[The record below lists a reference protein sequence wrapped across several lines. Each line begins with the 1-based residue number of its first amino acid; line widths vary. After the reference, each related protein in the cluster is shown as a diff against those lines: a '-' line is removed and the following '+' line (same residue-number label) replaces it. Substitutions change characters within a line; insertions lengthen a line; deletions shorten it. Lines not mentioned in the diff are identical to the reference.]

1 MKKLLAR
8 RRALM
13 YLGLVLVAGVVA
25 CKAAWNFELE
35 GDCTLLKGDVRFG
48 YDGRDIEAKELPDDV
63 GVDLEFTDDD
73 GNVISPGAQGVRE
86 GNKVD
91 VPAGATTVI
100 ITGPSKK
107 QDGCFGCSA
116 MLDLGDD
123 VDRVAM
129 ADFDLGL
136 LNAAAA
142 PQRAADAA
150 IPTYREVWIHVETLI
165 PDYDGNSALK
175 NVAFHA
181 DMRVPSESSATDI
194 YELVK
199 PILINGPGTPV
210 PTSPTGINIEIE
222 TFTRVVP
229 NGLVSF
235 SATTP
240 TVKSGGMRVF
250 SMDVTDAFTLYDL
263 DINGVHLADSS
274 ILTTGRHYTAPHG
287 WRIVEVNVPDSVLVY
302 DSTSASLLFDLW
314 TQTPEDP
321 IVVETHTNAVTWE

>member
-1 MKKLLAR
+1 
-8 RRALM
+8 
-13 YLGLVLVAGVVA
+13 
-25 CKAAWNFELE
+25 
-35 GDCTLLKGDVRFG
+35 
-48 YDGRDIEAKELPDDV
+48 
-63 GVDLEFTDDD
+63 
-73 GNVISPGAQGVRE
+73 
-86 GNKVD
+86 
-91 VPAGATTVI
+91 
-100 ITGPSKK
+100 
-107 QDGCFGCSA
+107 
-116 MLDLGDD
+116 
-123 VDRVAM
+123 
-129 ADFDLGL
+129 
-136 LNAAAA
+136 
-142 PQRAADAA
+142 
-150 IPTYREVWIHVETLI
+150 
-165 PDYDGNSALK
+165 
-175 NVAFHA
+175 
-181 DMRVPSESSATDI
+181 MRVPSESSATDI

-274 ILTTGRHYTAPHG
+274 ILTTGRHYTAPPG